1 MRWLETHSAPIL
13 MPPRLLNNELSLSV
27 CTHYCS
33 ARHGRDPEI
42 SVASS
47 SALSQIAG
55 DGNAPH
61 VCIGEA
67 RRMMVPSL
75 DDQHAIMI
83 ECVQNHAPEV
93 MIVDEIGRPSEVAAV
108 RTVKQRGVR
117 VIGSAHG
124 SLESLIKWVSYLH
137 CF

>member
-1 MRWLETHSAPIL
+1 M
-13 MPPRLLNNELSLSV
+13 
-27 CTHYCS
+27 
-33 ARHGRDPEI
+33 
-42 SVASS
+42 
-47 SALSQIAG
+47 
-55 DGNAPH
+55 
-61 VCIGEA
+61 CIGEA

-93 MIVDEIGRPSEVAAV
+93 MIVDEIGRPSEVAAA

-124 SLESLIKWVSYLH
+124 SLESLIK
-137 CF
+137 